1 MSQATLRFIC
11 RFAFFEVIMK
21 KGLNSIHGIIAI
33 VLAILSLLFGGF
45 ILIPIFGNN
54 GAFLGGVLIAL
65 IALAFTLL
73 TKTKLSEVFPTK
85 LPPIKKFFGSAI
97 MYAGVTFISSGISVI
112 IGRFFDANVR
122 SDAIDSLI
130 LKMHP
135 ALAIFLIAVI
145 PAVCEE
151 FFCRGF
157 LLKCFSGIKKEWVLI
172 TLIGAVFG
180 AMHLDAYTFVPTALT
195 GALLCFVAIR
205 TKTLILPMILHF
217 GNNALAV
224 ALAYTSAKE
233 SASEAVDLLAFS
245 LPQSIGMCIL
255 YIGFGIFPLVLGYRM
270 FVGKRV
276 FVFKIFVALM
286 VAVGICVTG
295 LVTFTLFSFR
305 FVSFENEKATV
316 SERAEEIPLKINGS
330 GDFELF
336 IEINATKSVEI
347 KVICD
352 EKTLY
357 SETLKGELTLQKSF
371 SYDGLGDCVIILTP
385 VDGKK
390 SSVDIT
396 YVILESV
403 LPG

>member
-1 MSQATLRFIC
+1 
-11 RFAFFEVIMK
+11 MK

-65 IALAFTLL
+65 IALLFTLM
-73 TKTKLSEVFPTK
+73 TRTKLSEVFPIS
-85 LPPIKKFFGSAI
+85 LPPIKKFFGSVI

-112 IGRFFDANVR
+112 VGRFFDANVR

-157 LLKCFSGIKKEWVLI
+157 LIKCFSGIKKEWVLI
-172 TLIGAVFG
+172 AVIGAIFG
-180 AMHLDAYTFVPTALT
+180 ALHLDAYTFVPTALT

-205 TKTLILPMILHF
+205 TKSLILPMILHF

-224 ALAYTSAKE
+224 ALAYVSAKGG
-233 SASEAVDLLAFS
+233 SSEGADLLAFS
-245 LPQSIGMCIL
+245 LPQSIGMSIL
-255 YIGFGIFPLVLGYRM
+255 YIGFGIFPLILGYRM

-276 FVFKIFVALM
+276 FVFKTFVALM

-295 LVTFTLFSFR
+295 FITFTVFSFR
-305 FVSFENEKATV
+305 FVSFENEKAVVT
-316 SERAEEIPLKINGS
+316 EQAEEIPIKINGM
-330 GDFELF
+330 GDFEIFL
-336 IEINATKSVEI
+336 EINATKPV
-347 KVICD
+347 KVTVICD
-352 EKTLY
+352 GNTIY
-357 SETLKGELTLQKSF
+357 NETVKGETSIQKSF
-371 SYDGLGDCVIILTP
+371 EYESARECVIILTP
-385 VDGKK
+385 IEGEK
-390 SSVDIT
+390 STVDIT

-403 LPG
+403 LPQ